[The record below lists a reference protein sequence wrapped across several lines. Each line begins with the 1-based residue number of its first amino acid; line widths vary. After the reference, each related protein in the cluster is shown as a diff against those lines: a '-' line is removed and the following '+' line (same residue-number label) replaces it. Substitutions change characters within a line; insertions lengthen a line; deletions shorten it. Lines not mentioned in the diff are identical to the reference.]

1 MKLILLL
8 AISTLILV
16 PSFPAGADAAPRP
29 SCGGYR
35 LITSV
40 QGSGALAARTLAI
53 YRARTLAKVEGRGE
67 IETACVDLTGDAQP
81 ELIIQTYSG
90 GAHCCFEIFV
100 YRLHPA
106 FQRLLRYEANNA
118 GGFKVHRLGGR
129 IVLELGDDSFAY
141 YEDLCYACSP
151 ARLPMAACYG
161 GGRFAD
167 CTRQFPQLVPTYI
180 NFYTGRLKEA
190 ARQTDES
197 RLQYMRGGALG
208 LYAAYALMGRASEG
222 FSAVRGVTSEAAVLN
237 WLEAQRGAVQKW
249 MAGRG
254 GKLKR

>member
-1 MKLILLL
+1 TL
-8 AISTLILV
+8 ALAMPA
-16 PSFPAGADAAPRP
+16 PSGADAAPP
-29 SCGGYR
+29 ASCGGYR

-40 QGSGALAARTLAI
+40 QGAGALAARTLAI
-53 YRARTLAKVEGRGE
+53 YRARTLARLEGRGE

-100 YRLHPA
+100 YRLHPS

-167 CTRQFPQLVPTYI
+167 CTRQYPQLVRPYAAH
-180 NFYTGRLKEA
+180 YTVMLKEA
-190 ARQTDES
+190 VRQTEDW
-197 RLQYMRGGALG
+197 RLQPMRGFALG
-208 LYAAYALMGRASEG
+208 LYASYALLGNASEG
-222 FSAVRGVTSEAAVLN
+222 VRVAAQIVPDEVIRWVT
-237 WLEAQRGAVQKW
+237 AQRPAVQKW
-249 MAGRG
+249 LARRAGT
-254 GKLKR
+254 LKR